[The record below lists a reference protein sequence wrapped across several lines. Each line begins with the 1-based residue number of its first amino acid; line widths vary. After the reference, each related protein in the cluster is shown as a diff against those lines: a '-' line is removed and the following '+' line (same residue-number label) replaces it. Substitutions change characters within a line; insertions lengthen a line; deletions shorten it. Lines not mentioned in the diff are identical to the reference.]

1 MKNFFKS
8 SKKTWNPL
16 TGSLILVML
25 LFLVQSPVNAQ
36 DTGVLI
42 MAHGGSEEWNQHV
55 KDAADPLEGKYPVE
69 FAWGM
74 ANYVTLQNGINR
86 LEEQGVSEI
95 IAVPLFISSYSP
107 IIRQNEY
114 LFGKR
119 DSLADRAM
127 PLMHHTEEYV
137 EMTGAEVDSSDY
149 FRGMLMPP
157 NLQPLDIEADITIT
171 HALDDHDVVA
181 QILHDRIAALSDEPS
196 NETVILAAHGPSRES
211 DNKMWIEN
219 MESLSQKIQR
229 MQEEQGQGFKQIFAL
244 TVRDDAEER
253 IFDQAKEHMRAMVRQ
268 ANQFGEVIV
277 VPLFLSSGGREQA
290 VAERLEG
297 LNFKWSGQTL
307 LPDDKISEF
316 LVNSVEQ
323 ALDN

>member
-1 MKNFFKS
+1 MKKLLPSFGR
-8 SKKTWNPL
+8 L
-16 TGSLILVML
+16 TTFLLL
-25 LFLVQSPVNAQ
+25 LFCFSTVNAQ

-55 KDAADPLEGKYPVE
+55 KDAADQLEQKYPVE

-74 ANYVTLQNGINR
+74 ANYVTLQQGIDR
-86 LEEQGVSEI
+86 LEEKGVTEI
-95 IAVPLFISSYSP
+95 IAVPLFISSHSP

-114 LFGKR
+114 LFGMR

-149 FRGMLMPP
+149 MHGMLMPP
-157 NLQPLDIEADITIT
+157 NLQQLDIKAEVTMTA
-171 HALDDHDVVA
+171 ALDDHDAVA
-181 QILHDRIAALSDEPS
+181 QILHDRVAALSEDPA

-211 DNKMWIEN
+211 DNRKWIEN
-219 MESLSQKIQR
+219 MESLSRKIQHV
-229 MQEEQGQGFKQIFAL
+229 QQKKGQGFKQIFAL
-244 TVRDDAEER
+244 TVRDDAR
-253 IFDQAKEHMRAMVRQ
+253 DVIFNQAKENFRALVRQ
-268 ANQFGEVIV
+268 SNQFGDVIV

-297 LNFKWSGQTL
+297 LDFKWSGQTL
-307 LPDDKISEF
+307 LPDKKISNF
-316 LVNSVEQ
+316 LLNSVEK
-323 ALDN
+323 ALQSQE